1 MHRQGWTAVMAL
13 VALSSGCELV
23 ASLQDKY
30 LVGVDGSA
38 GSPLDA
44 STSASDDGEPAGGDS
59 SQADVTQAVD
69 GMATIADG
77 PALDSATLDASSL
90 DAPLAEAAPPDPT
103 AAPDAGTTDPSV
115 PCAQQPPNLFCD
127 DFDQGTTPGAPW
139 TYELTTADGG
149 ALAFA
154 TDAYASP
161 SRSLL
166 VTSPATTGRQQLVL
180 GEVLTPLNAQLRLA
194 FDLRVDMDSFE
205 GPPLTTVAQVLATR
219 NGEKLELDFQLLPP
233 SSARLQAFLGGD
245 GGAPVNLLFPMPAL
259 RAWTRIVVAYDAS
272 SGVAVYE
279 DGQPMGTAPAGPGG
293 TTQTQFQIGMVYQTA
308 PGTLPIRLELDNVVF
323 RGN

>member
-1 MHRQGWTAVMAL
+1 MAL
-13 VALSSGCELV
+13 AALSSSCELV

-38 GSPLDA
+38 SDRFDA
-44 STSASDDGEPAGGDS
+44 SAPPSDDGGPPERDS
-59 SQADVTQAVD
+59 SESDVVED
-69 GMATIADG
+69 ATAPIADA
-77 PALDSATLDASSL
+77 PTLDAPTL
-90 DAPLAEAAPPDPT
+90 DAPLAAEAAPPDPK

-127 DFDQGTTPGAPW
+127 DFDQGATPGAAW
-139 TYELTTADGG
+139 TYQVTSADGG

-154 TDAYASP
+154 TDAYTSP
-161 SRSLL
+161 TRSLL
-166 VTSPATTGRQQLVL
+166 VTSPATNGIQQLVL
-180 GEVLTPLNAQLRLA
+180 GEVLSPLNAQLRLA
-194 FDLRVDMDSFE
+194 FDLRIDMDSFE

-233 SSARLQAFLGGD
+233 SSARLHAFLGGD
-245 GGAPVNLLFPMPAL
+245 GGASVDLLFPMPPL

-272 SGVAVYE
+272 AGITVYE
-279 DGQPMGTAPAGPGG
+279 DGQPMGNAPAGPGG
-293 TTQTQFQIGMVYQTA
+293 TTQTLFQIGMVYQTP
-308 PGTLPIRLELDNVVF
+308 PGTLPIRLELDDVVF